1 MSAIDNIMKRK
12 ADIVFTIFKIVRDQD
27 LAEEVFSIALSKMAE
42 AINAGKYEEK
52 GFDIAWAK
60 RVAYYASLD
69 FLRMQKTRKS
79 HFVNFEVL
87 DGYGHIDTVDSAKT
101 KSEIEESQFEAIS
114 KSLDLLPIEQKEIIV
129 MRYYGEMS
137 FKEIADVL
145 NISINTCLGRVRY
158 ALINMRKTINYS
170 GSYSKA

>member
-12 ADIVFTIFKIVRDQD
+12 SEIVFSIQKVVHDTD

-42 AINAGKYEEK
+42 AIAAGKYQEK

-60 RVAYYASLD
+60 RVAFYASLD
-69 FLRMQKTRKS
+69 YLRMKKRRKAR
-79 HFVNFEVL
+79 FVNLEML
-87 DGYGHIDTVDSAKT
+87 DGYGHYETIDSVKE
-101 KSEIEESQFEAIS
+101 KSEIKESQFEAIS

-129 MRYYGEMS
+129 MRFYGELS

-158 ALINMRKTINYS
+158 ALINMRKTIQYS
-170 GSYSKA
+170 GNYCKS